1 MSNAVTKSV
10 VFEKTADGVRPGIV
24 EVDTY
29 TTDNDVSRI
38 KSQVLGAFS
47 ATYLKEIKTKAGDKA
62 ETGTITHEDYLKI
75 VDGKPLVEEKVPAA
89 AAKAPTSPEVLK

>member
-1 MSNAVTKSV
+1 MSNAAVKSV

-38 KSQVLGAFS
+38 KSQVLEAFS
-47 ATYLKEIKTKAGDKA
+47 ATHLKEIKTKAGDKA
-62 ETGTITHEDYLKI
+62 ETGTITHEDYVKI
-75 VDGKPLVEEKVPAA
+75 LEGTPLVEE
-89 AAKAPTSPEVLK
+89 TESETPEVLK